1 MAEINASNVVQE
13 FRNADFFARVERNAL
28 YDLQY
33 RNFFPL
39 EFNIGLEF
47 STLEKA
53 AGAQIMA
60 DIVALGSKAPRK
72 GRDFVTKNMGTL
84 SKIEI
89 ARDKDE
95 YDMFKI
101 SSLRDAANR
110 YPNNAGVTNQF
121 VDAIYEDVDF
131 TINGVN
137 ARLEFSAKQLASTGK
152 ITIVAGN
159 NASGVKN
166 VELDYK
172 VATANAAKDWFTA
185 ADADPLAE
193 IMARQ
198 DAARKLGFRYSF
210 ITMDPETLTK
220 VLNSTSAKAF
230 VLGSVIPA
238 NSILPSVTIEQL
250 NAQLAVKRLPQI
262 REWDSF
268 VAHEGKD
275 GVVAGLSG
283 WETGNIL
290 FSVDSNIGATKYTV
304 SEEFNINTNTTMA
317 KAVKDNFILSKM
329 WGTEDPQ
336 VLSTKATAFALP
348 VMNNVKKNFILKTK
362 LA

>member
-1 MAEINASNVVQE
+1 MAEINANNIVQE
-13 FRNADFFARVERNAL
+13 FRNADFIARVERNEL

-33 RNFFPL
+33 RRFFPL

-72 GRDFVTKNMGTL
+72 GRDYVTKNMGTL

-95 YDMFKI
+95 YDMFQI

-110 YPNNAGVTNQF
+110 YPTNAGVTNQF

-137 ARLEFSAKQLASTGK
+137 ARLEFGAKQLASTGK
-152 ITIVAGN
+152 ITIIAAN
-159 NASGVKN
+159 NSSGVKN

-172 VATANAAKDWFTA
+172 VATANAVKDWF
-185 ADADPLAE
+185 ADATSDPLAE
-193 IMARQ
+193 IMNRQ
-198 DAARKLGFRYSF
+198 DEARKLGFRYAF
-210 ITMDPETLTK
+210 VTMDPETLSK
-220 VLNSTSAKAF
+220 VLNSNSAKAF
-230 VLGSVIPA
+230 VLGAVVPA
-238 NSILPSVTIEQL
+238 NSILPSVTVEQL
-250 NAQLAVKRLPQI
+250 NAQLSTKALPQI
-262 REWDSF
+262 RVWDSF

-275 GVVAGLSG
+275 GVITGMSG
-283 WETGNIL
+283 WTTGNIL
-290 FSVDSNIGATKYTV
+290 FSVDNTIGATKYTV
-304 SEEFNINTNTTMA
+304 SEEFNINTNLTMA
-317 KAVKDNFILSKM
+317 KMVKDNFILSKM

-336 VLSTKATAFALP
+336 VLATKATAFALP